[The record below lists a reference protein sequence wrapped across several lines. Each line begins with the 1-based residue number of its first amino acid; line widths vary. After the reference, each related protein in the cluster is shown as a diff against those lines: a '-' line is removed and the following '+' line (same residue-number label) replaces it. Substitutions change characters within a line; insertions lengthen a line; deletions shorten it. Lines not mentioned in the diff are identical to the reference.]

1 MWVARDKNGKLRI
14 WTIKPAKDENAG
26 EWSLGIFNQ
35 CSAYIN
41 EVQYREVKWSDKEPR
56 ELVLKPISKE

>member
-14 WTIKPAKDENAG
+14 WAIKPFKDENAG
-26 EWSLGIFNQ
+26 EWSLGIPNQ

-41 EVQYREVKWSDKEPR
+41 EVQYREVKWEDKEPR
-56 ELVLKPISKE
+56 ELILKPLNE